1 MWYHVFPCLLCLS
14 VFQAFCHLVW
24 PPRFSC
30 IFAFF
35 LTCSCMC
42 LCLFILVIKHH
53 SYHCFHAGS
62 HPSFY
67 MKSWV
72 LFRIFAWWKN
82 CHLYSNMLFYVLAC
96 LTTCFIHWG
105 HLFHVLSCSK
115 TCFLHFAFVH
125 MFSTFDSMFVC
136 PFCMF
141 IYFYAPYFHLFLCLF
156 AGFVICSF
164 VTCTHGAWEKLLSP
178 HKWAVISKLWDL
190 ALPRGP
196 FFPSLSI

>member
-53 SYHCFHAGS
+53 SYHCFRAGS

-82 CHLYSNMLFYVLAC
+82 CHLYSNMAFLCACLFDNMLYPLRTPFPCAFLFENMLSSHCVCSYVFYV
-96 LTTCFIHWG
+96 W
-105 HLFHVLSCSK
+105 
-115 TCFLHFAFVH
+115 
-125 MFSTFDSMFVC
+125 
-136 PFCMF
+136 
-141 IYFYAPYFHLFLCLF
+141 
-156 AGFVICSF
+156 
-164 VTCTHGAWEKLLSP
+164 
-178 HKWAVISKLWDL
+178 
-190 ALPRGP
+190 
-196 FFPSLSI
+196 